1 MPGRDEKWGAEYVVE
16 ENRPTFADERR
27 DRILELVRATGTMSL
42 RDLAAKVHASEV
54 TVRRDVR
61 ALETEGLVDRRRGGV
76 ALPGRITH
84 EQGYPGKSPQRAAEK
99 AAIAAAAARLISPG
113 EAVTIGPGST
123 TEALAHELFQHT
135 ELTVVTN
142 SLRVADVLAT
152 AHGVRVVMTGGTLHG
167 PLRALV
173 GAEAQAT
180 LAALRVNRAFLSG
193 NGVSAERGLSTPDP
207 AVAAVDRALSDCA
220 EESVVLADHTKIGAE
235 TMVPTVAPEEVAHLV
250 TDNGADPEVLMT
262 LEDTGALVHVAVA
275 LEERGH

>member
-1 MPGRDEKWGAEYVVE
+1 MVE
-16 ENRPTFADERR
+16 ENRPAFAAERR
-27 DRILELVRATGTMSL
+27 DRILELVRATGTISL
-42 RDLAAKVHASEV
+42 RGLAAEVHASEV

-61 ALETEGLVDRRRGGV
+61 ALEAEGLVDRRRGGV
-76 ALPGRITH
+76 ALPGRMGH
-84 EQGYPGKSPQRAAEK
+84 EQSYSGRSTRCAAEK
-99 AAIAAAAARLISPG
+99 AAIAAAAARLIRPG
-113 EAVTIGPGST
+113 EALTLGPGST
-123 TEALAHELFQHT
+123 TEALARELFQHT

-152 AHGVRVVMTGGTLHG
+152 ASGVRVIMTGGTLHG
-167 PLRALV
+167 PIRALV
-173 GAEAQAT
+173 GAEAQTT

-220 EESVVLADHTKIGAE
+220 EETVVLADHTKIGAE
-235 TMVPTVAPEEVAHLV
+235 TMVPTVVPEEIAHLV

-275 LEERGH
+275 LGERGH